1 MKKLIKSPSETE
13 APLIE
18 MIGVGYQHDSK
29 FVISRPNGLGS
40 YLFLHFLTHVK
51 ALTRKGAV
59 VASPGDCLI
68 YGQKDP
74 QLYHGNGSG
83 LGNDWFHADP
93 VKFGRLVEQLDI
105 PVGMLIKPGRSDFIA
120 PLMTEISHELLH
132 RRPFSSRMIYL
143 LTEKLLLE
151 LARQLKEK
159 SDISFTPRKLELI
172 SKFREARFKIHGDIQ
187 KRWTVSE
194 MARLAYM
201 SPSRFTVLYKEF
213 FKVSPIDDLINVR
226 LERAKWLL
234 SNSHLSVS
242 DACFQSGFENIY
254 YFSRI
259 FKRRVGIPPS
269 KYSGRIAA
277 KPISG
282 QS

>member
-13 APLIE
+13 ASLIE
-18 MIGVGYQHDSK
+18 MVGVGYQHDSK
-29 FVISRPNGLGS
+29 FAISRPKGLGS

-51 ALTRKGAV
+51 ALTREGTV

-68 YGQKDP
+68 YGPKDP

-83 LGNDWFHADP
+83 LGNDWLHADP
-93 VKFGRLVEQLDI
+93 VKFGRLIEQLGI
-105 PVGMLIKPGRSDFIA
+105 PVGTLIKPGRSDFIA

-143 LTEKLLLE
+143 LAEKLLLE

-159 SDISFTPRKLELI
+159 SDISLTPRKRELLVRL
-172 SKFREARFKIHGDIQ
+172 REARFKIHGDFQ

-194 MARLAYM
+194 MARLPCL

-213 FKVSPIDDLINVR
+213 FNVSPVDDLINVR

-234 SNSHLSVS
+234 SNSHLTVAE
-242 DACFQSGFENIY
+242 ACFQSGFENIF

-259 FKRRVGIPPS
+259 FRRKVGIPPS
-269 KYSGRIAA
+269 KYGGRITA

-282 QS
+282 